1 MVRSALRDIIANQ
14 FLQNAV
20 AYDTNIPDSL
30 ASMVETK
37 GFEPSTFSLQSCC
50 APIAPRPHIEGS
62 LRACP
67 GPILANRRIL
77 AFGEFG
83 NFHTQY
89 LQ

>member
-1 MVRSALRDIIANQ
+1 MVRSALRDIIANR
-14 FLQNAV
+14 FLQNTV

-30 ASMVETK
+30 ASMVEVAELESATAVCK
-37 GFEPSTFSLQSCC
+37 TTIFPVKLY
-50 APIAPRPHIEGS
+50 PHMMGS
-62 LRACP
+62 LRAYP
-67 GPILANRRIL
+67 GPLLANRRIL